1 MKHNIE
7 QLKKKL
13 LGQQRLLI
21 NIGNEK
27 TKKLLRLQIKLFQ
40 VVVETRGGRFR
51 KLRRRFRFTEVAED
65 QVVLAQEME
74 LLGLEILLHI
84 LEELIIMILMEQ
96 VQVEIEDQ
104 EEK

>member
-13 LGQQRLLI
+13 LGRQKLLI

-27 TKKLLRLQIKLFQ
+27 TKKLLKLQIKLFQ

-51 KLRRRFRFTEVAED
+51 ELRRRFRFTEVAV
-65 QVVLAQEME
+65 QVALAEEMVFQMSVTQ
-74 LLGLEILLHI
+74 LLI
-84 LEELIIMILMEQ
+84 LEELIITILMEQ
-96 VQVEIEDQ
+96 PQVEIEDQ